1 MADSSSEEIE
11 LTNGSRFYGYA
22 LYTYNAN
29 RQNSIDV
36 TVPDIEDPDGTVPQL
51 MKQEA
56 IANHDFGLS
65 LLSTDLTG
73 EQDTELRTFIAKRL
87 AKGTV
92 YSGSGIVAVV
102 DNVMPDGSGCQCYYC
117 LLRGDKEVEND
128 SDEMVDVMNLGG
140 YLSKDFVVCF
150 VADLKLE
157 LQLFQLELNKYSLEL
172 LPELM
177 TPIESLDVKEQFG
190 HLKDWYQENINCFC
204 RCVKLLDDKLPL
216 LIHCGLSRV
225 NVEVQSTY
233 SQAKKDIE
241 LFLEACSTVDV
252 SDNSTLETEGDSSKS
267 SQQVIV
273 NVVDGKCTFSS
284 EATTAFCKEWSE
296 TMQSGDTED
305 PVFLRQ
311 VIENYKLRVN
321 HDMNTLKRLLR
332 QAETDHYA
340 LYRSYRFLVQSGN
353 GSILLENTKR
363 ECQAVSASETLEILN
378 VLEDYNTRAKDKF
391 TLHES

>member
-29 RQNSIDV
+29 S
-36 TVPDIEDPDGTVPQL
+36 
-51 MKQEA
+51 
-56 IANHDFGLS
+56 LS

-284 EATTAFCKEWSE
+284 EGEELVYSP
-296 TMQSGDTED
+296 DT
-305 PVFLRQ
+305 
-311 VIENYKLRVN
+311 
-321 HDMNTLKRLLR
+321 DMDMGHSFFSTN
-332 QAETDHYA
+332 
-340 LYRSYRFLVQSGN
+340 
-353 GSILLENTKR
+353 
-363 ECQAVSASETLEILN
+363 N
-378 VLEDYNTRAKDKF
+378 VYCT
-391 TLHES
+391 